1 MKKYSRNPE
10 AYSCALG
17 TESIILDAQKGV
29 YLGLNEVATLVWEAL
44 CNPKT
49 FDELVVSVTTIY
61 DVEHAVAVADLT
73 ATLDD
78 LLSRTLIQYS
88 GE

>member
-17 TESIILDAQKGV
+17 TESIILDAKKGV
-29 YLGLNEVATLVWEAL
+29 YLGLNEVATLVWDAL
-44 CNPKT
+44 CTPKT
-49 FDELVVSVTTIY
+49 FDELAASILAIYEVNHEVV
-61 DVEHAVAVADLT
+61 VADLT

-88 GE
+88 DE